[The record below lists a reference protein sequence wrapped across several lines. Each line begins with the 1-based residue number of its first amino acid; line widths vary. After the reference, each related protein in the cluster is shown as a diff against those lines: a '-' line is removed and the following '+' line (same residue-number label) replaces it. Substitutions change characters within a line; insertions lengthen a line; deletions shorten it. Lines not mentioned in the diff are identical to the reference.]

1 VHKAAHVP
9 KLAPEAA
16 VVWPTTA
23 PKAVRKPAR
32 HERTVME
39 TMLLTTVP
47 ALLAVAVLRPGSHT
61 YRRNH

>member
-1 VHKAAHVP
+1 M
-9 KLAPEAA
+9 
-16 VVWPTTA
+16 WPTPA
-23 PKAVRKPAR
+23 PKAVHKPTR
-32 HERTVME
+32 HTRTVME